1 MERARASAG
10 YNNALRH
17 ETHLCMV
24 VVCVIVCWD
33 TCCINAHQVLMV
45 IGNGFIK
52 FGSRR
57 GHYYQFND
65 RGTLG

>member
-1 MERARASAG
+1 MPRLG
-10 YNNALRH
+10 IIM
-17 ETHLCMV
+17 LCDTKPMCIYMV